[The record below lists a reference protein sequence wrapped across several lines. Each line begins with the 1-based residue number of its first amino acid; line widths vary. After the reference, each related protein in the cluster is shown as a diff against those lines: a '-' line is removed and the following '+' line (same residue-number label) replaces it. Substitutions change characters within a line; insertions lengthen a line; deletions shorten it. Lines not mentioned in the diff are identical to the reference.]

1 MSNVTLEEYLDF
13 KTNYVDTFFPSRLD
27 TWSSRVLLECID
39 NKELLEEIQNC
50 IDDAVENIAD
60 GYPDIA
66 ESSLQDA
73 AYLLYKIE
81 DKD

>member
-1 MSNVTLEEYLDF
+1 M
-13 KTNYVDTFFPSRLD
+13 DT
-27 TWSSRVLLECID
+27 I
-39 NKELLEEIQNC
+39 NKELLEEIKNC

-73 AYLLYKIE
+73 AYILYKIE
-81 DKD
+81 DKDTREKIAASFEINPLDFGI